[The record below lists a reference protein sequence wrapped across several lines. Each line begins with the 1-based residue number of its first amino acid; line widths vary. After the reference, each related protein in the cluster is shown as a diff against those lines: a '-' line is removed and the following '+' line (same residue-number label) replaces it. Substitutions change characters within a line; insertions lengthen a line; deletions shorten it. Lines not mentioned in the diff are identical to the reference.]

1 MSDPYNPDGEL
12 ALIHNAFHQGQFEKV
27 IDWDSSFSS
36 EYKLPAK
43 MLQIRAM
50 LALGKYD
57 EVLSLAKGQSSPDVK
72 AAAVAAEF
80 FKKPSASSPAVEQA
94 KKLAES
100 KPENL
105 NVEVLCGSVLARIG
119 ESEQALAL
127 LSQHQ
132 GSLDAYVLSTH
143 RICLD

>member
-1 MSDPYNPDGEL
+1 MADPYNPDGEL

-80 FKKPSASSPAVEQA
+80 FKKPSESSPAVEKA
-94 KKLAES
+94 RKLADS
-100 KPENL
+100 NADNL
-105 NVEVLCGSVLARIG
+105 NVEVLCGSILARIVNQSRHWHYFRNIK
-119 ESEQALAL
+119 E
-127 LSQHQ
+127 
-132 GSLDAYVLSTH
+132 V
-143 RICLD
+143 